1 MRCIPQA
8 GSNSKEVIFLKKD
21 RIIRLTALAILTAL
35 VIVLQTV
42 ASGIRIGPI
51 PISLTLVPI
60 VVGAVLLGPAAGAGL
75 GAVFGLITIIAGISG
90 ADEFTNILWAASP
103 FGLIVVAMGKAV
115 LCGLAAGLIA
125 KALAKRETLG
135 CILAALSAPIVNTGV
150 FAIGMLTIFR
160 PVLQDFANGSNA
172 VYYLF
177 IVMVGVNF
185 LVEFSVNAVLS
196 AAIARI
202 VQVGKKQLGL

>member
-1 MRCIPQA
+1 M
-8 GSNSKEVIFLKKD
+8 KKD

-115 LCGLAAGLIA
+115 LYGLAAGLIA

-160 PVLQDFANGSNA
+160 PALQDFANGSNA

-202 VQVGKKQLGL
+202 VQVGKKQLRL

>member
-1 MRCIPQA
+1 M
-8 GSNSKEVIFLKKD
+8 KKD
-21 RIIRLTALAILTAL
+21 RIIRLTTLAILTAL
-35 VIVLQTV
+35 VIVLQTA

-90 ADEFTNILWAASP
+90 TDEFTNILWAASP

-115 LCGLAAGLIA
+115 LCGLVAGLIA
-125 KALAKRETLG
+125 KAPAKRETLG
-135 CILAALSAPIVNTGV
+135 CILAALSAPVVNTGV
-150 FAIGMLTIFR
+150 FVLGMLTFFR

-177 IVMVGVNF
+177 IVMIGVNF

>member
-1 MRCIPQA
+1 M
-8 GSNSKEVIFLKKD
+8 KKD

>member
-1 MRCIPQA
+1 M
-8 GSNSKEVIFLKKD
+8 KKD

-35 VIVLQTV
+35 VIVLRTV

-90 ADEFTNILWAASP
+90 TDEFTNILWAASP

-160 PVLQDFANGSNA
+160 PALQDFANGSNA

>member
-1 MRCIPQA
+1 M
-8 GSNSKEVIFLKKD
+8 KKD

-115 LCGLAAGLIA
+115 LCGLAAGLVA

-135 CILAALSAPIVNTGV
+135 CILAALSAPVVNTGV

-160 PVLQDFANGSNA
+160 PALQDFANGSNA

>member
-1 MRCIPQA
+1 M
-8 GSNSKEVIFLKKD
+8 KKD
-21 RIIRLTALAILTAL
+21 RIIRLTTLAILTAL

-42 ASGIRIGPI
+42 ASDIRIGPI

-115 LCGLAAGLIA
+115 LCGLVAGLIA

-135 CILAALSAPIVNTGV
+135 CILAALSAPVVNTGV
-150 FAIGMLTIFR
+150 FAIGMLTFFR

-177 IVMVGVNF
+177 IVIVGVNF

>member
-1 MRCIPQA
+1 
-8 GSNSKEVIFLKKD
+8 
-21 RIIRLTALAILTAL
+21 
-35 VIVLQTV
+35 
-42 ASGIRIGPI
+42 
-51 PISLTLVPI
+51 
-60 VVGAVLLGPAAGAGL
+60 
-75 GAVFGLITIIAGISG
+75 
-90 ADEFTNILWAASP
+90 
-103 FGLIVVAMGKAV
+103 MGKAV

-160 PVLQDFANGSNA
+160 PALQDFANGSNA

>member
-1 MRCIPQA
+1 M
-8 GSNSKEVIFLKKD
+8 KKD

-51 PISLTLVPI
+51 PISLTLVPS

-160 PVLQDFANGSNA
+160 PALQDFANGSNA

>member
-1 MRCIPQA
+1 M
-8 GSNSKEVIFLKKD
+8 KKD

-90 ADEFTNILWAASP
+90 ADEFTNILWAANP

-160 PVLQDFANGSNA
+160 PALQDFANGSNA

-202 VQVGKKQLGL
+202 VQVGKKQLRL

>member
-1 MRCIPQA
+1 M
-8 GSNSKEVIFLKKD
+8 KKD
-21 RIIRLTALAILTAL
+21 RIIRLTTLAILTAL
-35 VIVLQTV
+35 VIVLQ
-42 ASGIRIGPI
+42 SFGGGIHIGPI

-75 GAVFGLITIIAGISG
+75 GAVFGLITIIAGATG
-90 ADEFTNILWAASP
+90 FPYPDQFTNILWVTSP
-103 FGLIVVAMGKAV
+103 FWLIVVAMGKAV

-160 PVLQDFANGSNA
+160 PALQDFANGSNA

-202 VQVGKKQLGL
+202 VQVGKKQLRL

>member
-1 MRCIPQA
+1 M
-8 GSNSKEVIFLKKD
+8 KKD

-115 LCGLAAGLIA
+115 LCGLAAGLVA

-160 PVLQDFANGSNA
+160 PALQDFANGSNA

-202 VQVGKKQLGL
+202 VQVGKKQLRL

>member
-1 MRCIPQA
+1 M
-8 GSNSKEVIFLKKD
+8 KKD

-160 PVLQDFANGSNA
+160 PALQDFANGSNA

>member
-1 MRCIPQA
+1 M
-8 GSNSKEVIFLKKD
+8 KKD
-21 RIIRLTALAILTAL
+21 RIIRLTTLAILTAL

-160 PVLQDFANGSNA
+160 PALQDFANGSNA

>member
-1 MRCIPQA
+1 M
-8 GSNSKEVIFLKKD
+8 KKD
-21 RIIRLTALAILTAL
+21 RIIRLTTLAILTAL

-115 LCGLAAGLIA
+115 LCGLVAGLIA

-135 CILAALSAPIVNTGV
+135 CILAALSAPVVNTGV
-150 FAIGMLTIFR
+150 FVLGMLTFFR
-160 PVLQDFANGSNA
+160 PVLQDFANCSNA

-177 IVMVGVNF
+177 IVMIGVNF

>member
-1 MRCIPQA
+1 M
-8 GSNSKEVIFLKKD
+8 KKD

-60 VVGAVLLGPAAGAGL
+60 VVGAVLLGSAAGAGL

-160 PVLQDFANGSNA
+160 PALQDFANGSNA

-202 VQVGKKQLGL
+202 VQVGKKQLRL

>member
-1 MRCIPQA
+1 M
-8 GSNSKEVIFLKKD
+8 KKD

-115 LCGLAAGLIA
+115 LCGLAAGLVA

-160 PVLQDFANGSNA
+160 PALQDFANGSNA

>member
-1 MRCIPQA
+1 M
-8 GSNSKEVIFLKKD
+8 KKD

-160 PVLQDFANGSNA
+160 PALQDFANGSNA

-202 VQVGKKQLGL
+202 VQVGKKQLCL

>member
-1 MRCIPQA
+1 M
-8 GSNSKEVIFLKKD
+8 KKD
-21 RIIRLTALAILTAL
+21 RIIRLTTLAILTAL

-115 LCGLAAGLIA
+115 LCGLVAGLIA
-125 KALAKRETLG
+125 KTLAKRETLG
-135 CILAALSAPIVNTGV
+135 CILAALSAPVVNTGV
-150 FAIGMLTIFR
+150 FAIGMLTFFR

>member
-1 MRCIPQA
+1 M
-8 GSNSKEVIFLKKD
+8 KKD

-160 PVLQDFANGSNA
+160 PTLQDFANGSNA

-202 VQVGKKQLGL
+202 VQVGKKQLRL

>member
-1 MRCIPQA
+1 M
-8 GSNSKEVIFLKKD
+8 KKD
-21 RIIRLTALAILTAL
+21 RIIRLTALASLTAL

-115 LCGLAAGLIA
+115 LCGLAGLIA

-160 PVLQDFANGSNA
+160 PALQDFANGSNA

-202 VQVGKKQLGL
+202 VQVGKKQLRL

>member
-1 MRCIPQA
+1 M
-8 GSNSKEVIFLKKD
+8 KKD
-21 RIIRLTALAILTAL
+21 RIIRLTTLAILTAL

-90 ADEFTNILWAASP
+90 TDEFTNILWAASP

-160 PVLQDFANGSNA
+160 PALQDFANGSNA

>member
-1 MRCIPQA
+1 M
-8 GSNSKEVIFLKKD
+8 KKD

-160 PVLQDFANGSNA
+160 PALQDFANGSNA

-202 VQVGKKQLGL
+202 VQVGKKQLRL

>member
-1 MRCIPQA
+1 M
-8 GSNSKEVIFLKKD
+8 KKD

-135 CILAALSAPIVNTGV
+135 CILAALIAPIVNTGV

-160 PVLQDFANGSNA
+160 PALQDFANGSNA

>member
-1 MRCIPQA
+1 M
-8 GSNSKEVIFLKKD
+8 KKD

-90 ADEFTNILWAASP
+90 ADEFTNILWVASP

-160 PVLQDFANGSNA
+160 PALQDFANGSNA

-202 VQVGKKQLGL
+202 VQVGKKQLRL

>member
-1 MRCIPQA
+1 M
-8 GSNSKEVIFLKKD
+8 KKD
-21 RIIRLTALAILTAL
+21 RIIRLTTLAILTAL

-160 PVLQDFANGSNA
+160 PALQDFANGSNA

-202 VQVGKKQLGL
+202 VQVGKKQLRL